1 MEDMTSTH
9 VRDLGLRRLSGITA
23 WAGVGAVALTG
34 VFAGVAAH
42 ATHPAATTTPPATTA
57 AVAGNTGGGLTAAA
71 PPVASVAPSHVR
83 SGSS

>member
-1 MEDMTSTH
+1 MTSTQG
-9 VRDLGLRRLSGITA
+9 RDRGLRRLSGLTV

-42 ATHPAATTTPPATTA
+42 AAHPATPSATTA
-57 AVAGNTGGGLTAAA
+57 GVPGTSGGGLTAAQ